1 MGFKCGIIGLP
12 NVGKSTIFNGL
23 TAKGAPS
30 ENYPFCTIDPNV
42 GIVEVNDA
50 RLGEMAKFIKTK
62 KIVPAVVE
70 FVDIA
75 GLVKGASRGEG
86 LGNKF
91 LGHIRE
97 THALAHVVRCFEDS
111 QVTHVDGGVDPLR
124 DIGTIDTELIFA
136 DNETVERTLQRV
148 RKQAKG
154 PSSKET
160 LATIAM
166 LEALNQHLQAL
177 KPARKF
183 PLLNYAQEE
192 SATALAYRD
201 LHLLTAKKVL
211 YVCNVEEGLA
221 DGRHDN
227 DFTKLVKERA
237 AQDGAGV
244 VVISGK
250 IEEELSR
257 IEGAEREEMLQALGM
272 KESGLDRLAKEGYKV
287 LGLMNYFTAGEKE
300 IKAWTIKLGTKAPEA
315 AGVIHSDFEKGFI
328 CAEVYSVGDLK
339 KTGNKTHLREQGLIR
354 IEGKEYVVKDGDVM
368 EFRFNV

>member
-30 ENYPFCTIDPNV
+30 ENYPFCTIDPNI
-42 GIVEVNDA
+42 GIVEVNDP
-50 RLGEMAKFIKTK
+50 RLWEISKYVKTK

-111 QVTHVDGGVDPLR
+111 HVTHVEGGIDPLR
-124 DIGTIDTELIFA
+124 DIETVDTELIFA

-154 PSSKET
+154 PASKEIQ
-160 LATIAM
+160 ATIAM
-166 LEALNQHLQAL
+166 LESLVKHLQGLQA
-177 KPARKF
+177 ARKF
-183 PLLNYAQEE
+183 PLSEYAQVE
-192 SATALAYRD
+192 SPTALAYRD
-201 LHLLTAKKVL
+201 MHLLTAKKVL
-211 YVCNVEEGLA
+211 YVCNVEERLA
-221 DGRHDN
+221 DGEHDN
-227 DFTKLVKERA
+227 ALTRQVKDKA
-237 AQDGAGV
+237 AKEASGV

-257 IEGAEREEMLQALGM
+257 LEGSERTEMLEALGM
-272 KESGLDRLAKEGYKV
+272 KESGLDRLAREGYNV

-300 IKAWTIKLGTKAPEA
+300 IRAWTIHKGTKAPEA

-328 CAEVYSVGDLK
+328 CAEVYSVDDLK
-339 KTGNKTHLREQGLIR
+339 KAGNKNQLRDMGLLR
-354 IEGKEYVVKDGDVM
+354 IEGKDYVVRDGDVM